1 MKIQNIKVGMKVID
15 KLGNEYDVVSVGYNI
30 TKLVCTKFVEAVRV
44 DSIHK
49 FQKIGDCFS
58 IGVSEED
65 IKNCFGYD
73 VDITIKSIKP
83 INQKKILKK
92 FLKSIDKIE
101 ENMHDDPCE
110 ADYELYSL
118 KQQLIAYFG
127 NKK

>member
-15 KLGNEYDVVSVGYNI
+15 KLGNEYEVVSVGYNV
-30 TKLVCTKFVEAVRV
+30 TKLVCTKFVESARV
-44 DSIHK
+44 DSVHK
-49 FQKIGDCFS
+49 FQKIGDCLN
-58 IGVSEED
+58 IGMSEED

-92 FLKSIDKIE
+92 FLKSIDKIG
-101 ENMHDDPCE
+101 ENMYDDPCT
-110 ADYELYSL
+110 ANCELYSL
-118 KQQLIAYFG
+118 KQQFIAYFG